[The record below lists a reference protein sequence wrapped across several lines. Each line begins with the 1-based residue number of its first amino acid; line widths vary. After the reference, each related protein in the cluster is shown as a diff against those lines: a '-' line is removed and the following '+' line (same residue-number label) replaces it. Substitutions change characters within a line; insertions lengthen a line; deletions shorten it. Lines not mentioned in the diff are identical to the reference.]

1 MNNSKP
7 SPIRFLW
14 ARKILRDLWKFK
26 GRTIPIILLIFLSTA
41 SGLVLMQIGDNLNI
55 AQSKT
60 VNDLNQGE
68 IYINTFPVNAS
79 LAASTIS
86 QWKSDQPV
94 IHDVQQRIFIQGQA
108 KLDDGR
114 KIDVDVIGLP
124 SDERAVVNDIR
135 VIDDTY
141 FTDYSQENGAFIDKT
156 YLGAYG
162 WEIGSKIE
170 IGVDAL
176 YSGTAK
182 NISLEILKGSVS
194 PEYGFG
200 YVEQMEDLL
209 ASMGDLISQMGI
221 KYGANLFVRA
231 DYLQDQLFNGEEV
244 YNQFCIKLK
253 DPDQAADIVQL
264 LKGDYD
270 IESYV
275 YSTEL
280 YPLWMRMYPVLY
292 IGIAWVTA
300 LFILFIASLVIYMVT
315 HRFVEEQRGQ
325 IAVIKSLGYTRR
337 EVLKMYLNYGIII
350 TFLGTIPGVIIGE
363 LLSFPVSDWF
373 YSIMLFAYNPKSIT
387 WIYPIA
393 IVLVTL
399 GIILATSFSAARRA
413 ASVLPQE
420 ALRSQIFLIAG
431 AEPLFEK
438 ILRRIFK
445 VRLSPVNKF
454 QLRALFS
461 RPKRTMFTLVG
472 IILSVTLVG
481 MAITDVT
488 AITRMGE
495 GTFSDVNWDGQVIL
509 SDFRE
514 WNEVKSS
521 IDNAFSSAGTDYEKI
536 EPFLIDFCSIHNS
549 ETDVWEDFVFT
560 GYLENTTL
568 KSFNGVSGFTSASS
582 VLLSEDLANNLGLSQ
597 GSDIDIRGRN
607 QTTLSL
613 TVQAVLEDSTLSVY
627 FPLSTAMRLS
637 FGDQPQLKV
646 NGVMIEGSDVDS
658 VRRKLEEISYVKTF
672 IVREDLVIAV
682 NELFGII
689 IPAVGA
695 IAVLALFIGGALI
708 LSLMTINIGERRN
721 DIITFRALGVTNK
734 EIVLSLLTE
743 TIILG
748 TIGAVIGYILGWIS
762 GNIYV
767 ENMSGF
773 LGTGGIIAS
782 SPFSVIE
789 MIAVGAVAFLEVFIA
804 QFGALRSVLRE
815 TIAHVTREKIIG

>member
-7 SPIRFLW
+7 SPIRFIW
-14 ARKILRDLWKFK
+14 IRKILRDLWKYK
-26 GRTIPIILLIFLSTA
+26 GRTIPIILLIFLSTT
-41 SGLVLMQIGDNLNI
+41 SGLVLMQIGDNLNL
-55 AQSKT
+55 AQTKT
-60 VNDLNQGE
+60 INDLKQGE

-79 LAASTIS
+79 LAASSIS
-86 QWKSDQPV
+86 QWKSDHSG
-94 IHDVQQRIFIQGQA
+94 IIDVQQRIFIQGQA
-108 KLDDGR
+108 KLNDGR

-135 VIDDTY
+135 VVDDTY
-141 FTDYSQENGAFIDKT
+141 FSDYSQENGAFIDKT

-162 WEIGSKIE
+162 WEIGSEIE

-200 YVEQMEDLL
+200 YIEQMEDLL

-221 KYGANLFVRA
+221 NYGANLFVRA

-244 YNQFCIKLK
+244 YNQFCVRLK
-253 DPDQAADIVQL
+253 DPDQAADMAQL

-270 IESYV
+270 IESFV
-275 YSTEL
+275 YSTAL
-280 YPLWMRMYPVLY
+280 YPLWFRMYPVMF
-292 IGIAWVTA
+292 IGIAWVFA

-350 TFLGTIPGVIIGE
+350 TFLGTIPGVIFGE

-373 YSIMLFAYNPKSIT
+373 YSIMLFAYNPKSII

-420 ALRSQIFLIAG
+420 ALRSQISLTPG
-431 AEPLFEK
+431 VEPLVEK

-445 VRLSPVNKF
+445 LRLNPVNKF

-488 AITRMGE
+488 AITRMSE
-495 GTFSDVNWDGQVIL
+495 GVLSDVNWDGQVIL
-509 SDFRE
+509 SDFRD
-514 WNEVKSS
+514 WNEVKSA
-521 IDNAFSSAGTDYEKI
+521 IDNAFGSTDYEKI
-536 EPFLIDFCSIHNS
+536 EPFLSDFCSIYNS

-568 KSFNGVSGFTSASS
+568 KLFNGVSGFTSASS
-582 VLLSEDLANNLGLSQ
+582 VLLSEDIANDLGLSQ

-613 TVQAVLEDSTLSVY
+613 TVQTVLEDSTLSVY
-627 FPLSTAMRLS
+627 FPLSTAMILS
-637 FGDQPQLKV
+637 FGDQSQLKI
-646 NGVMIEGSDVDS
+646 NGVMIGGSDVDS
-658 VRRKLEEISYVKTF
+658 VRRELEEISYVKTF

-682 NELFGII
+682 NELFGIMV
-689 IPAVGA
+689 PAVGA

-708 LSLMTINIGERRN
+708 LSFMTINIGERRN
-721 DIITFRALGVTNK
+721 DIIIFRALGVTNK
-734 EIVLSLLTE
+734 EIIYSLLTE

-773 LGTGGIIAS
+773 LGTGGGIPTS
-782 SPFSVIE
+782 TFSVIE
-789 MIAVGAVAFLEVFIA
+789 LMVVGAIAFLEVFIG

-815 TIAHVTREKIIG
+815 TIANVTREKIIG